1 MDKNCIVYCI
11 RNKRNN
17 KIYIGSTRR
26 TAGIRWSQHVGLL
39 SARKHSKQFQEDWDK
54 YSIQDWQLTIVE
66 ENIEYRLLGL
76 VESYWIKHFNAGDAK
91 YGYNTVKQYVSEWV
105 SRRNTKLLG
114 VIDGVITDLKG
125 GLTYRNI
132 AEKYGMSHGTV
143 WSIKQKY
150 LSDMP
155 VSHSRLSREEKNEIV
170 KMLESGEKVCRVAD
184 KFNVSDATIHATKKK
199 LLPGMVRLRISD
211 EKKSRILEL
220 RQQGLN
226 YRKIAEEVK
235 VSLGSIGSVINQHAC

>member
-11 RNKRNN
+11 RNKCNN

-26 TAGIRWSQHVGLL
+26 TADVRWSQHVGLL
-39 SARKHSKQFQEDWDK
+39 SARKHSKQFQEDWNK

-76 VESYWIKHFNAGDAK
+76 VESYWIKHFNASDAK
-91 YGYNTVKQYVSEWV
+91 YGYNIAKQYVSEWI

-114 VIDGVITDLKG
+114 IIDSVVTDLKS
-125 GLTYRNI
+125 GLTYRKI
-132 AEKYGMSHGTV
+132 AAKYGMSNGTV

-155 VSHSRLSREEKNEIV
+155 FNHSRLSKEEKDEII
-170 KMLESGEKVCRVAD
+170 KMLKGGVQACRVAD

-199 LLPGMVRLRISD
+199 LLPEMVKHRIGED
-211 EKKSRILEL
+211 KKNRILEL
-220 RQQGLN
+220 RQQGLT
-226 YRKIAEEVK
+226 YRKIAEDVGL
-235 VSLGSIGSVINQHAC
+235 SLGTIGTVINQHAY